1 MNTSNFTLNYK
12 KIIYNFTCPLNKN
25 NIVEDFN
32 EPTEDGV
39 ILFEN
44 EDDYLDYWNDKLQD
58 WENTEIKKCSE
69 DFQKFYEEQKVI
81 PGINNMHQ
89 DTVSFIKHKLDNDEL
104 YYSCN
109 FIEYLKETGQDEM
122 LADETNA
129 GDSLMVYIQ
138 INCNNYDSDDFEDW
152 FIVIPVKKGNTL

>member
-1 MNTSNFTLNYK
+1 
-12 KIIYNFTCPLNKN
+12 
-25 NIVEDFN
+25 
-32 EPTEDGV
+32 
-39 ILFEN
+39 
-44 EDDYLDYWNDKLQD
+44 
-58 WENTEIKKCSE
+58 
-69 DFQKFYEEQKVI
+69 
-81 PGINNMHQ
+81 
-89 DTVSFIKHKLDNDEL
+89 L